1 MKPAIP
7 LIKVK
12 AVTHRRDP
20 IMQSCI
26 GPSEEHVNMA
36 GIPTEA
42 SILGMTEKALPGNVK
57 NVYAHCS
64 GGGKYMAV
72 IQFVKKAPPDE
83 GRQRQAALLAFS
95 AFSELKHVILVD
107 DDVDLF
113 DTDDVLWALNTRFQG
128 DVDVITIPGVRC
140 HPLDPSQS
148 PEFSPSIRD
157 VGISCKTIFDCTVPF
172 GLKEHFQRSKFK
184 EVDPAKWVPELFK
197 NNSKR
202 KIPEAF
208 MLQVFFFCIPNA
220 SSFTACHC
228 LCLSGLTSL
237 SQNSYFNWKKYSS

>member
-1 MKPAIP
+1 MVQCKIINEKAIARAEYVIEGELLPDVRVREDQNSNTGKAMPEFPGYTGAMKPAIP

-83 GRQRQAALLAFS
+83 GRQRRSRCELCQALDAA
-95 AFSELKHVILVD
+95 
-107 DDVDLF
+107 F
-113 DTDDVLWALNTRFQG
+113 DTRDDGCSGAATASACRPHPSETALCASGR
-128 DVDVITIPGVRC
+128 DEPARDC
-140 HPLDPSQS
+140 HSRQQS
-148 PEFSPSIRD
+148 R
-157 VGISCKTIFDCTVPF
+157 
-172 GLKEHFQRSKFK
+172 RSKRQ
-184 EVDPAKWVPELFK
+184 L
-197 NNSKR
+197 
-202 KIPEAF
+202 
-208 MLQVFFFCIPNA
+208 
-220 SSFTACHC
+220 
-228 LCLSGLTSL
+228 
-237 SQNSYFNWKKYSS
+237 